1 MWELP
6 GPELEPVCPAL
17 AGGFLITVPPGKP
30 PSFNFDISGNW
41 GGWWWLVQLGWG
53 DDWQLHLLVE
63 MEFIWVES
71 RKQISRAPEFPVET
85 MEPRRRKVTFCK
97 SHGQGQVRLNIP
109 APRPGPCPLDNPS
122 LYVIALPFSTKN
134 ALDLRGVVTLNSG
147 LLDPCSLSP
156 LSPKRKRCLAGRR
169 VALCGAG
176 MASVLAPEPLCS
188 PDFPGCS
195 CAMWLLLLSYLVH
208 RFQVLSTPL
217 IHSIPL
223 GDLIPPMSL
232 SITYTLMIPT
242 LISPVKASS
251 LGFCIQVHP
260 PRRWLTDLR
269 LHHSPSQNPY
279 WLCNLQE
286 HLTWH
291 TRPSTTRHPSAS
303 FSNIISLQSL
313 PFIVYHNIT
322 KYPSDPPIPGHTH
335 LSRLVVLHSFCTKVS
350 GSRRC
355 AAHNVVAQKE
365 SHGKSLPTEW
375 DMPEAWCGR
384 TWRLR

>member
-1 MWELP
+1 M
-6 GPELEPVCPAL
+6 
-17 AGGFLITVPPGKP
+17 
-30 PSFNFDISGNW
+30 
-41 GGWWWLVQLGWG
+41 
-53 DDWQLHLLVE
+53 
-63 MEFIWVES
+63 
-71 RKQISRAPEFPVET
+71 
-85 MEPRRRKVTFCK
+85 TFCK

-147 LLDPCSLSP
+147 LLDPCTLSP
-156 LSPKRKRCLAGRR
+156 LSPKRKQCLDGRRGGRSAVLGWEEGGALRCLDGRR
-169 VALCGAG
+169 VALCGAW

-251 LGFCIQVHP
+251 LGF
-260 PRRWLTDLR
+260 
-269 LHHSPSQNPY
+269 
-279 WLCNLQE
+279 
-286 HLTWH
+286 
-291 TRPSTTRHPSAS
+291 
-303 FSNIISLQSL
+303 
-313 PFIVYHNIT
+313 
-322 KYPSDPPIPGHTH
+322 
-335 LSRLVVLHSFCTKVS
+335 
-350 GSRRC
+350 
-355 AAHNVVAQKE
+355 
-365 SHGKSLPTEW
+365 
-375 DMPEAWCGR
+375 
-384 TWRLR
+384 